1 MTSQKYK
8 RDDFGDRM
16 KTYERLSES
25 QLIPNLPIVVRLDG
39 KSFSKY
45 TSRLERPYDLK
56 LIELMQ
62 NTCKHLMKISHNIKV
77 AYQQSDE
84 ITLIISNDYD
94 NPVEYSGRV
103 QKLCSI
109 LAAECS
115 VYFATHA
122 YILENALHDHP
133 VFDCRIFNVPDLV
146 EASNAVLWR
155 EQDATKNSIQLAGQ
169 SNFSHKEMQRLKN
182 NQVQEKLLLEKNIN
196 WNDYPASFKRGS
208 YIKREKYFDPDLN
221 TERSHFVVK
230 DFGQPLS
237 KFTLEERLEL
247 LFS

>member
-1 MTSQKYK
+1 MSQKYK

-16 KTYERLSES
+16 KTYERLAES
-25 QLIPNLPIVVRLDG
+25 QLIPNYPVVVRLDG

-45 TSRLERPYDLK
+45 TSRLQKPNDLK

-94 NPVEYSGRV
+94 NPVEYNGRV

-133 VFDCRIFNVPDLV
+133 VFDCRIFNVPDWV

-169 SNFSHKEMQRLKN
+169 SNFSHKEMQGLKN
-182 NQVQEKLLLEKNIN
+182 NQIQEKLLLEKNIN

>member
-1 MTSQKYK
+1 MSQKYK

-94 NPVEYSGRV
+94 NPVEYNGRV

-122 YILENALHDHP
+122 YTLENALHDYP
-133 VFDCRIFNVPDLV
+133 VFDCRIFNVPTWV
-146 EASNAVLWR
+146 EASNAILWR
-155 EQDATKNSIQLAGQ
+155 EQDASKNSIQSVGHYY
-169 SNFSHKEMQRLKN
+169 FSQNELYKLNCDQI
-182 NQVQEKLLLEKNIN
+182 QQKLLLEKDIN
-196 WNDYPASFKRGS
+196 WNDYISAFKRGS
-208 YIKREKYFDPDLN
+208 YIKREKYFYPNLN